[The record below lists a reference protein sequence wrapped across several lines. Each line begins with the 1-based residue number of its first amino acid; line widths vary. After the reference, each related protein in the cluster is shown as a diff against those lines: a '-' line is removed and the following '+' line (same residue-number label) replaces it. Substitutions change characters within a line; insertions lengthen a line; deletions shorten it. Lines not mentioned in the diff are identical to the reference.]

1 MSTNPM
7 NLTVPVAGTTP
18 GPLYAT
24 EVSSDLDIIAVHRHT
39 GESNNDGYQ
48 VPTAGLDINE
58 DLSFQSNNAISLR
71 STRFQNQSI
80 ILSGSGDVGCVY
92 EKLGDLW
99 YNNEDGY
106 AVQITSG
113 SSIIIT
119 PTGGYTTVETATN
132 ITIDAVDV
140 FILVA
145 CDTTSN
151 AITITLPLA
160 NTVSEGRFYIVKD
173 ASGNAVSKNI
183 TITPNGSNKI
193 DESTLSQIIQ
203 NNFGGLCFVS
213 DGASNWLLL
222 PYAQVT
228 SPQSSSTAT
237 ITVPDITSDVFYVL
251 DVSLNNVTVNLPSLS
266 NIRDGLKVCVKDS
279 GQSGLSIPS
288 HSIIIVPN
296 GSDEIEGINA
306 SKSIITAFGEC
317 NLVAT
322 SSGWFMV

>member
-7 NLTVPVAGTTP
+7 NLTVPVAGSTP

-24 EVSSDLDIIAVHRHT
+24 EVSSDLDIIAGHRHT

-48 VPTAGLDINE
+48 VPTAGIDINE

-80 ILSGSGDVGCVY
+80 VLAGSGDVGCVY
-92 EKLGDLW
+92 EKAGDLW

-113 SSIIIT
+113 SSIIT
-119 PTGGYTTVETATN
+119 TSTGGYTTIETSTN
-132 ITIDAVDV
+132 ITIDAVDTFV
-140 FILVA
+140 LVG

-151 AITITLPLA
+151 AITVTLPLA
-160 NTVSEGRFYIVKD
+160 NTVSQGRFYIVKD
-173 ASGNAVSKNI
+173 ITGNAVNKNI

-203 NNFGGLCFVS
+203 NNFGALCFVS
-213 DGASNWLLL
+213 DGTSNWFLL
-222 PYAQVT
+222 PYAQVV
-228 SPQSSSTAT
+228 SPKPNSSAT
-237 ITVPDITSDVFYVL
+237 ITVSNITSDVFYLL
-251 DVSLNNVTVNLPSLS
+251 DVTSNDITVNLPSLS
-266 NIRDGLKVCVKDS
+266 NVRKGLKVCIKDS
-279 GQSGLSIPS
+279 GSGGSGLYSIEIAPD
-288 HSIIIVPN
+288 
-296 GSDEIEGINA
+296 GSDTIEGLNTT
-306 SKSIITAFGEC
+306 KSIITAFGEC